1 MCIIL
6 QFSTSNSRVCI
17 IYGKME
23 NAAEEV
29 RTTDGIRNVL
39 YIMNSGK
46 TKQVNSY
53 AIIVL
58 MTMSLIF
65 SQITV
70 VLTPLEPRY
79 CHKAFRV
86 LKIQKCTQVM
96 CHHIQDNSN
105 LFFFSP
111 LGQECP
117 TSRSQSTERGGRVIG
132 MIYFCV
138 RVHCTLNTKRI
149 YFIFFAYSPSKFD
162 LKFAAGTVTEWE
174 SGAPHCMH
182 TATIVMFL
190 HLTRYKSASLAPC
203 VRD

>member
-105 LFFFSP
+105 LFFSSP

-138 RVHCTLNTKRI
+138 KSTLHTKHKKYLF
-149 YFIFFAYSPSKFD
+149 YFFCLFSFK
-162 LKFAAGTVTEWE
+162 V
-174 SGAPHCMH
+174 
-182 TATIVMFL
+182 
-190 HLTRYKSASLAPC
+190 
-203 VRD
+203 